1 MKKTGFDY
9 YLDKDILQDYQKKS
23 LKLRL
28 KWLYQGNK
36 LRKHYSKEIIK
47 KQEKLRRGEV

>member
-9 YLDKDILQDYQKKS
+9 YLDKDILQDYKKKS

-36 LRKHYSKEIIK
+36 LRKHYSKGIIK